1 MAVKA
6 ISAVGRRKTSSARV
20 YLIQDKDVKAKK
32 VTKKAKEAE
41 AAETVE
47 GTQDAEQATASI
59 LVNGLPFTEYFK
71 RETSQMNL
79 LQPLEMTERVAKYK
93 FRVLVIGGG
102 KSGQAGAVRHG
113 ISRVL
118 EKVEPELRGILKKA
132 GFLTRDSRVVERK
145 KPGRHK
151 ARKRPQFSKR

>member
-6 ISAVGRRKTSSARV
+6 ISAVGRRKTSTARV
-20 YLIQDKDVKAKK
+20 YLVKDKEVEAKK
-32 VTKKAKEAE
+32 VTKKAKVEATE
-41 AAETVE
+41 GKEGAET
-47 GTQDAEQATASI
+47 SI
-59 LVNGLPFTEYFK
+59 VVNGLPFTEYFK

-79 LQPLEMTERVAKYK
+79 LQPLEITERVEKYK
-93 FRVLVIGGG
+93 FRVLVKGGG

-118 EKVEPELRGILKKA
+118 EKVEPELRAVLKKA

>member
-6 ISAVGRRKTSSARV
+6 ISAVGRRKTSTARV
-20 YLIQDKDVKAKK
+20 YLVKDKEVKAKK
-32 VTKKAKEAE
+32 VTKKAKAK
-41 AAETVE
+41 ADATE
-47 GTQDAEQATASI
+47 GTEEAVTSI
-59 LVNGLPFTEYFK
+59 VVNGLPFTEYFK

-79 LQPLEMTERVAKYK
+79 LQPLEITERVEKYK
-93 FRVLVIGGG
+93 FRVLVKGGG

-118 EKVEPELRGILKKA
+118 EKVEPELRAVLKKA